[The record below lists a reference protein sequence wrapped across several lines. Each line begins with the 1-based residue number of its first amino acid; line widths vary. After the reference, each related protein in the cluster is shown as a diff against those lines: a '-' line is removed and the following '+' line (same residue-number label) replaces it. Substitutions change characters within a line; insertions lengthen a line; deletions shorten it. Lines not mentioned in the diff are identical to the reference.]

1 MREWSKNRIL
11 KKDEKSRSRW
21 LIHGT
26 KWTKRESM
34 NKFESLFTSL
44 DRPVG
49 WTDLWNLHFLPF
61 PKLIPKKR
69 TISLSSSN
77 SDRLAFVLA
86 WSFFLV
92 FSLLVFFFFQIV
104 GPLFLPRTSIS
115 LGCPLFASQ
124 YSLNLSNSRQIWFIL
139 ALLALNYSNFRIR
152 TGKTPSTQ
160 SCQYSLNR
168 RTVSLLHY

>member
-61 PKLIPKKR
+61 PKLIPTQKIQAYLWNKES
-69 TISLSSSN
+69 TTPEKELSSSYRLSQRLRLSLPFLSRLLSPCFLLLPN
-77 SDRLAFVLA
+77 SRPLVPTKNIDQSLRFRFFWLWFEWVPPLKSLLAF
-86 WSFFLV
+86 SSV
-92 FSLLVFFFFQIV
+92 FIRFRSL
-104 GPLFLPRTSIS
+104 S
-115 LGCPLFASQ
+115 
-124 YSLNLSNSRQIWFIL
+124 
-139 ALLALNYSNFRIR
+139 
-152 TGKTPSTQ
+152 
-160 SCQYSLNR
+160 
-168 RTVSLLHY
+168 